1 MSEPFT
7 CTARK
12 VFAASCTW
20 RVLLTTASAAAAD
33 FLFRF
38 RKIVRPRP
46 RPSEVARTR
55 DRLAR
60 FAWLLDSAFRVPG
73 TNIRVGL
80 EPLLGFVPG
89 IGDALG
95 KALSLYLVYEAW
107 RLGVPA
113 PLLLRMIGNVAVDT
127 LIGAVPVVGDLGDVF
142 WRANRMNIALLDA
155 YLASAAS
162 TAATESEAD
171 GGGAKVIDGEWRRLD

>member
-1 MSEPFT
+1 
-7 CTARK
+7 
-12 VFAASCTW
+12 
-20 RVLLTTASAAAAD
+20 LTYQSAAGFA
-33 FLFRF
+33 FR
-38 RKIVRPRP
+38 RNSRTTPVDVR
-46 RPSEVARTR
+46 RTR

-73 TNIRVGL
+73 TGVRIGL

-95 KALSLYLVYEAW
+95 KLLSVYLVYEAW

-113 PLLLRMIGNVAVDT
+113 PVLLRMLGNVAVDT
-127 LIGAVPVVGDLGDVF
+127 VIGIVPVVGDIGDVF

-155 YLASAAS
+155 HLAGA
-162 TAATESEAD
+162 EARR
-171 GGGAKVIDGEWRRLD
+171 GPQLDGEWHRVD